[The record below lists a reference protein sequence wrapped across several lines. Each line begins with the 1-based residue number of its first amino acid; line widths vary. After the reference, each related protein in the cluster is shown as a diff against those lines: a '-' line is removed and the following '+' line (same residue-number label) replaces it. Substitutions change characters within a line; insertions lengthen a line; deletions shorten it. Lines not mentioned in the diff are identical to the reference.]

1 LTGISTQCSGLTETQ
16 PMNEDDYNLNKELD
30 EIADQLRIIE
40 LEIKILNKR
49 LDDEQTRNTQND

>member
-1 LTGISTQCSGLTETQ
+1 
-16 PMNEDDYNLNKELD
+16 MNYDYNLDKELD

>member
-1 LTGISTQCSGLTETQ
+1 
-16 PMNEDDYNLNKELD
+16 MNDDYNLNKELD

>member
-1 LTGISTQCSGLTETQ
+1 
-16 PMNEDDYNLNKELD
+16 MNEDDYNLNKELD

>member
-1 LTGISTQCSGLTETQ
+1 
-16 PMNEDDYNLNKELD
+16 MNEDDYNLNKELD

-40 LEIKILNKR
+40 LEKKILNKR